1 MGNPL
6 PKLVSKLRRRSSAT
20 QSQAGAK
27 SSASSLGVGQKMLGP
42 CAPGAARTPSC
53 SPGLCRGP
61 RRAWARFGAEAHSH
75 PPVAELRQ
83 HLEVIE
89 PNVFLRKQQNK
100 ALQSVCL
107 IFGVA
112 STCLSSTSSPL
123 T

>member
-1 MGNPL
+1 MGKPL

-27 SSASSLGVGQKMLGP
+27 STQKMLGP
-42 CAPGAARTPSC
+42 CALGAARTPSC